1 MAEFAFLFY
10 PGDYLRDTQ
19 CLSSNAQVVYD
30 RLICEHVRNLCISQA
45 RLNFFTKNCTPDEV
59 EQVVSVLEMTENG
72 YCIRWVVDSINKRT
86 AFSESRRKNRTSK
99 PITSDEHILTHHED
113 MLTYHKDMEIEIEIE
128 KEEVKEEVK
137 EKRIAKE
144 KNQSS
149 NRLIRYI
156 NDKLPNVAGM
166 KVQLTE
172 EEADA
177 LLNTSDPHS
186 LNDVLESMENN
197 NELQKKY
204 KSVNLTIRSWLKRRK
219 TNTINTQTNGK
230 SNSKSGD
237 KFANLRNFAESII
250 QRGEI

>member
-1 MAEFAFLFY
+1 M
-10 PGDYLRDTQ
+10 
-19 CLSSNAQVVYD
+19 
-30 RLICEHVRNLCISQA
+30 
-45 RLNFFTKNCTPDEV
+45 
-59 EQVVSVLEMTENG
+59 
-72 YCIRWVVDSINKRT
+72 
-86 AFSESRRKNRTSK
+86 
-99 PITSDEHILTHHED
+99 LTHHED
-113 MLTYHKDMEIEIEIE
+113 MLTYHNDMEIEKEKE

-137 EKRIAKE
+137 EKGIAKG

-197 NELQKKY
+197 NDLRKKY
-204 KSVNLTIRSWLKRRK
+204 KSVNLTIRSWLKRRN
-219 TNTINTQTNGK
+219 TNTQNTQTNGK
-230 SNSKSGD
+230 PNSKSGD
-237 KFANLRNFAESII
+237 KFANLRNFAESVI
-250 QRGEI
+250 QRGEV